1 MKKLN
6 LKLKTSLKANIE
18 QEEKT
23 SGSSKK
29 DPRFLNYFEMKEGQ
43 RMEVLFLPCASGE
56 GSWTTDHVHGPRA
69 SVKKQRIK
77 GITPLSCSRMQ
88 HGEECVVCNEMFDH
102 YTQGDKE
109 AGNRLQITERTT
121 AQVLVLMSDIE
132 VQHPE
137 DGNIVKLFNVPQSI
151 VQKVKQAIMEEQVDE
166 DELYLTPFVIKV
178 TKNGEYNQYDTSFFK
193 RNNVTE
199 DEFSALIDGKVVN
212 QFDFST
218 GEFNTASSSVEEQH
232 KWLAETTQKIN
243 IALGGGAPSTTA
255 GASATR
261 KPSRSAMT
269 TQASDEEFD
278 EDVPESVTDA
288 GEADGEED
296 APAASNKVSALRQ
309 RLRK

>member
-6 LKLKTSLKANIE
+6 LKLKTSLKANIQ

-23 SGSSKK
+23 SGASKK

-56 GSWTTDHVHGPRA
+56 GSWVTDHVHGPRA
-69 SVKKQRIK
+69 TVKKQRIK
-77 GITPLSCSRMQ
+77 GITPLSCNRMMR
-88 HGEECVVCNEMFDH
+88 GETCIVCDEMFDH

-121 AQVLVLMSDIE
+121 AQVLVLASDIE
-132 VQHPE
+132 VQYPE

-178 TKNGEYNQYDTSFFK
+178 TKNGDYNQYDTSFFK
-193 RNNVTE
+193 RNNVKE
-199 DEFSALIDGKVVN
+199 DEFEALIDGKVVN

-218 GEFNTASSSVEEQH
+218 GEFNTAEASAEDQQT
-232 KWLAETTQKIN
+232 WLSDVTQKIN
-243 IALGGGAPSTTA
+243 IALGGTQAAPA
-255 GASATR
+255 AR
-261 KPSRSAMT
+261 KPSRSAMVE
-269 TQASDEEFD
+269 TQSDEEFD
-278 EDVPESVTDA
+278 EDVPDSVTSA
-288 GEADGEED
+288 AAEEEEEAQ
-296 APAASNKVSALRQ
+296 PRASNKVSALRE